1 MSAPAA
7 VRAARPGDG
16 WVRFARSVVVCV
28 LLTALVVVL
37 TPRRSDIPGPA
48 VAYHGDAARLR
59 AAAPFPT
66 YAPGTLPSS
75 WWPIASR
82 LTGVDDPPLAWHL
95 AFVVPG
101 GGHAAL
107 EQSDES
113 SAAFA
118 SRMANIAAVSGHQ
131 RIDGVDWERRFRED
145 KDQRSLVRRAGPVT
159 LVVTGTAS
167 WADLTLLARSLRTP
181 S

>member
-1 MSAPAA
+1 MSALAA
-7 VRAARPGDG
+7 TVRTGTGR
-16 WVRFARSVVVCV
+16 VRLVRSVVACV

-48 VAYHGDAARLR
+48 VAYRGDAARLR

-66 YAPGTLPSS
+66 YAPGALPGS
-75 WWPIASR
+75 WWPVASR
-82 LTGVDDPPLAWHL
+82 LTGVDAPPLAWHL
-95 AFVVPG
+95 AFVLPG
-101 GGHAAL
+101 GGQAAL
-107 EQSDES
+107 EQSDET

-118 SRMANIAAVSGHQ
+118 SRMANVAAVSGHQ
-131 RIDGVDWERRFRED
+131 RIAGVDWERRFRPD

-159 LVVTGTAS
+159 LVITGTAS
-167 WADLTLLARSLRTP
+167 WADLTLLARSLRTQ

>member
-1 MSAPAA
+1 MSALAA
-7 VRAARPGDG
+7 TSRTGDG
-16 WVRFARSVVVCV
+16 RVRLVRSIVVCV

-48 VAYHGDAARLR
+48 VAYRGDAARLR

-66 YAPGTLPSS
+66 YAPGTLPGS
-75 WWPIASR
+75 WWPVASR
-82 LTGVDDPPLAWHL
+82 LTGVHDPPLAWHL
-95 AFVVPG
+95 AFVLPG
-101 GGHAAL
+101 GGQAAL
-107 EQSDES
+107 EQSDEN

-118 SRMANIAAVSGHQ
+118 SRMANVAAVSGHQ

-145 KDQRSLVRRAGPVT
+145 KDQRSLVRRAGPLT

-167 WADLTLLARSLRTP
+167 WSDLTLLARSLRTQR
-181 S
+181 